1 VITTMSTLGE
11 RQHHLASV
19 NYSPLFETIGQHLQR
34 LQQDK
39 RLVGAILQLGRQRLS
54 FNLDEIAWEIA
65 REVANQTENFP
76 YPFEN
81 SHGTSYASVHFAD
94 DKARS
99 QFRSQLEQHIMQPLH
114 EAFNDVCRRHRQ
126 TPEQCANNLLQPL
139 NTFSIQSFGQ
149 FDPQK
154 PPETINNLRYP
165 LGKPTAVQRRR
176 LHFQKQPGL
185 ATETRLKGHKLTID
199 VQGISALK
207 DNIQEGL
214 KTHLE
219 TYRDSGQAEEEELKE
234 ALAFLKQEEGPVAER
249 IGLLCETITDEA
261 LARIQ
266 RTARLHYLAYIRESL
281 ISDPK
286 AGEPERRA
294 ARLLQTLIGRLRA
307 LEAYI
312 QRHPDSH
319 YIVSYGTSV
328 QPRLN
333 LRDLF
338 SRADAFDPLP
348 IFGEVAGQLGEIIN
362 EQQGLKRF
370 IHGLRLKLNGKVHVH
385 GGEGESSFDFHLALL
400 QRDSS
405 AFKRRRQE
413 AESNGTLEAFYTRI
427 VRVAVLYFFAFK
439 RWEDPAYQPEH
450 DFERELLSVLRA
462 GTQEEKETALQRL
475 ADELEP
481 DNPQAQRRKS
491 TSALLQE
498 LRTTLVASL
507 KKSANQSRTY
517 RADLVVSLSASV
529 LARDPERIFV
539 HHQFFNDEISSLE
552 RERRRELLKYISIE
566 EASISSHVLC
576 KLDVSLQIEPLYF
589 IKREHTEGE
598 AETISSY
605 QMSYDYHQLQALP
618 IIFLPIEA
626 EQQQQLRS
634 KELFQQRFG
643 GLKYIA
649 LGYGSHYKGSAVR
662 SEEAFVYRF
671 TYLLL
676 AYLFIKLVADSI
688 TAVEPARR
696 FLPLICIHVEKEE
709 AGQEH
714 YNDESVLHGI
724 TKVLEHLLGA
734 DYLTSSQGLHKQ
746 TLEACDQSSYYMLR
760 SALCSLYSA
769 LPHRFKPQPVPAA
782 ATSARA
788 ARQPA
793 PAAATSADQAQQRR
807 LDKVAILVVSSRK
820 CDYNTQA
827 RDDYLATIYGEVL
840 GLERKGNDLV
850 LRRLRTFSDNHPSES
865 MHTRPDIIIEQ
876 ARYCAQQGYCHLLYV
891 AHAPYSRTL
900 GLTKGGARELF
911 FMSQDIIQAMRE
923 VATDFRVYPIF
934 CDLYYVLDLKNS
946 PARQNQESLYI
957 DELRELA
964 DVVNDPSKRTVM
976 FLNLYTGYYI
986 PAGAS
991 DAPERVYNGVMAYST
1006 VTHVYDQDPSYEQYI
1021 WSDLLAPDQPGTT
1034 KHSLIEAITLL
1045 HFMRFERP
1053 FSPMMKL
1060 DPYKRIIGDRST
1072 GAQAIIPHQKGQCRF
1087 NMLAFLT
1094 HVRSVLRA
1102 RELDQA
1108 RHANRHQ
1115 QDAVSPA
1122 KETEKDNRKEEH
1134 K

>member
-1 VITTMSTLGE
+1 MSTLRE
-11 RQHHLASV
+11 RQHHLAPV
-19 NYSPLFETIGQHLQR
+19 NYSRLLETIGQHLQR

-39 RLVGAILQLGRQRLS
+39 RLVGTEGAILQLGRQRLS

-81 SHGTSYASVHFAD
+81 SYGTSYASVHFAD

-114 EAFNDVCRRHRQ
+114 EAFNEVCRRHKQ

-139 NTFSIQSFGQ
+139 STFSIERFGQ

-165 LGKPTAVQRRR
+165 LEKPTAVQRRR

-207 DNIQEGL
+207 DNIQEGI

-319 YIVSYGTSV
+319 YIVSYGTSS
-328 QPRLN
+328 QQRLN

-370 IHGLRLKLNGKVHVH
+370 IHGLRLKLNGNVHVH
-385 GGEGESSFDFHLALL
+385 GGEGEPSFDFHLALL
-400 QRDSS
+400 QPGSP

-427 VRVAVLYFFAFK
+427 IRVAVLYFFAFK
-439 RWEDPAYQPEH
+439 RWEDPTYQPEH
-450 DFERELLSVLRA
+450 DFEQELLPILRA
-462 GTQEEKETALQRL
+462 GSQEEKEATLQRL
-475 ADELEP
+475 AAELEP
-481 DNPQAQRRKS
+481 PEAQDQGFNKS

-539 HHQFFNDEISSLE
+539 HHQFFNEEISSLE

-589 IKREHTEGE
+589 LKREHTEGE

-605 QMSYDYHQLQALP
+605 HMSYDYHQLQALP

-634 KELFQQRFG
+634 KELFQKRFG

-649 LGYGSHYKGSAVR
+649 LGYGSHYKGAAVR
-662 SEEAFVYRF
+662 SEGAFVYRF
-671 TYLLL
+671 TYL
-676 AYLFIKLVADSI
+676 
-688 TAVEPARR
+688 
-696 FLPLICIHVEKEE
+696 
-709 AGQEH
+709 
-714 YNDESVLHGI
+714 
-724 TKVLEHLLGA
+724 
-734 DYLTSSQGLHKQ
+734 
-746 TLEACDQSSYYMLR
+746 
-760 SALCSLYSA
+760 
-769 LPHRFKPQPVPAA
+769 
-782 ATSARA
+782 
-788 ARQPA
+788 
-793 PAAATSADQAQQRR
+793 
-807 LDKVAILVVSSRK
+807 
-820 CDYNTQA
+820 
-827 RDDYLATIYGEVL
+827 
-840 GLERKGNDLV
+840 
-850 LRRLRTFSDNHPSES
+850 
-865 MHTRPDIIIEQ
+865 
-876 ARYCAQQGYCHLLYV
+876 
-891 AHAPYSRTL
+891 
-900 GLTKGGARELF
+900 
-911 FMSQDIIQAMRE
+911 
-923 VATDFRVYPIF
+923 
-934 CDLYYVLDLKNS
+934 
-946 PARQNQESLYI
+946 
-957 DELRELA
+957 
-964 DVVNDPSKRTVM
+964 
-976 FLNLYTGYYI
+976 
-986 PAGAS
+986 
-991 DAPERVYNGVMAYST
+991 
-1006 VTHVYDQDPSYEQYI
+1006 
-1021 WSDLLAPDQPGTT
+1021 
-1034 KHSLIEAITLL
+1034 
-1045 HFMRFERP
+1045 
-1053 FSPMMKL
+1053 
-1060 DPYKRIIGDRST
+1060 
-1072 GAQAIIPHQKGQCRF
+1072 
-1087 NMLAFLT
+1087 
-1094 HVRSVLRA
+1094 
-1102 RELDQA
+1102 
-1108 RHANRHQ
+1108 
-1115 QDAVSPA
+1115 
-1122 KETEKDNRKEEH
+1122 
-1134 K
+1134 

>member
-1 VITTMSTLGE
+1 MSTLRE

-19 NYSPLFETIGQHLQR
+19 NYGPLFETIGQQ
-34 LQQDK
+34 LQQLQQEK
-39 RLVGAILQLGRQRLS
+39 RLVNNILRSEGYRLS
-54 FNLDEIAWEIA
+54 FNLDEIAQGVA
-65 REVANQTENFP
+65 RQANGLA
-76 YPFEN
+76 YPFDN
-81 SHGTSYASVHFAD
+81 NYGTSYASVYFAD

-99 QFRSQLEQHIMQPLH
+99 KFGSDLEQHI
-114 EAFNDVCRRHRQ
+114 
-126 TPEQCANNLLQPL
+126 LQPL
-139 NTFSIQSFGQ
+139 RQAFSEVCRGRGQ
-149 FDPQK
+149 TPKQYASSLFQALSTLSVNRFDPHEQ
-154 PPETINNLRYP
+154 PDVVNNLRYP
-165 LGKPTAVQRRR
+165 LRRKATVQRRR
-176 LHFQKQPGL
+176 LHFQKQPG
-185 ATETRLKGHKLTID
+185 TKDDTRLKGHKLTID

-207 DNIQEGL
+207 DNIQEGI

-219 TYRDSGQAEEEELKE
+219 TYRDSRQAEEEELKE
-234 ALAFLKQEEGPVAER
+234 ALDFLKQEEGPVAER

-281 ISDPK
+281 VSDPK

-294 ARLLQTLIGRLRA
+294 ARLLQTLIGRLRQ

-312 QRHPDSH
+312 QRYPDSH
-319 YIVSYGTSV
+319 YIVSYGTPSE
-328 QPRLN
+328 QRLN

-338 SRADAFDPLP
+338 SRADAFEPLP

-385 GGEGESSFDFHLALL
+385 GGEGKESFIFHLALL
-400 QRDSS
+400 QPGRST
-405 AFKRRRQE
+405 FKRRRQE

-439 RWEDPAYQPEH
+439 RWEDSAYQPEH
-450 DFERELLSVLRA
+450 DFEQELLPVLRA
-462 GTQEEKETALQRL
+462 GSQEEKEAALQRL
-475 ADELEP
+475 AAELEP
-481 DNPQAQRRKS
+481 ENPQAQRRKS

-498 LRTTLVASL
+498 LRTTLVTSL
-507 KKSANQSRTY
+507 KNPSSQSRTY
-517 RADLVVSLSASV
+517 RVDLVISLSSG
-529 LARDPERIFV
+529 LLNRDPEQIFI
-539 HHQFFNDEISSLE
+539 HHNFFADEVSFE
-552 RERRRELLKYISIE
+552 EERRRELLKYISIE
-566 EASISSHVLC
+566 EASISSNVLC

-589 IKREHTEGE
+589 LKRADAGE
-598 AETISSY
+598 EIISSY
-605 QMSYDYHQLQALP
+605 QMSYDLGQLQALP
-618 IIFLPIEA
+618 VMLLPIEPDK
-626 EQQQQLRS
+626 QQRVSS
-634 KELFQQRFG
+634 KELFRKRFG
-643 GLKYIA
+643 GLRHIA
-649 LGYGSHYKGSAVR
+649 LGYGYHYQGQAVR
-662 SEEAFVYRF
+662 SEAAFLYRF

-676 AYLFIKLVADSI
+676 AYLFIKLVVDSA
-688 TAVEPARR
+688 TAIEPARR
-696 FLPLICIHVEKEE
+696 FIPLICIHVEKEE

-734 DYLTSSQGLHKQ
+734 DYLTSSQGMHLE
-746 TLEACDQSSYYMLR
+746 TLRAQGDNVHLLR
-760 SALCSLYSA
+760 SAFCSLYSA
-769 LPHRFKPQPVPAA
+769 LPHRFQPLPAA
-782 ATSARA
+782 SAA
-788 ARQPA
+788 KTGLARQPA
-793 PAAATSADQAQQRR
+793 PARTARSSPAPAASAATPASADQVQQGR

-820 CDYNTQA
+820 CDYNSRPEW
-827 RDDYLATIYGEVL
+827 RDHYLATIYGEVL
-840 GLERKGNDLV
+840 GLERHGSDLL
-850 LRRLRTFSDNHPSES
+850 LRRLRTFADNHPSES

-876 ARYCAQQGYCHLLYV
+876 ARYCAQQGYRHLLYV

-911 FMSQDIIQAMRE
+911 FMSQEIIQAMRE
-923 VATDFRVYPIF
+923 VGSDFHVYPIF
-934 CDLYYVLDLKNS
+934 CDLYYVLDLKHS
-946 PARQNQESLYI
+946 PARQDQESLYI

-976 FLNLYTGYYI
+976 FLNLYNGCYI

-991 DAPERVYNGVMAYST
+991 QEPERVYNGVMAYST
-1006 VTHVYDQDPSYEQYI
+1006 VTHVYDQDPTYEQYI

-1034 KHSLIEAITLL
+1034 KHDLIEALTLL

-1053 FSPMMKL
+1053 FNPMMKL

-1102 RELDQA
+1102 RELEQA
-1108 RHANRHQ
+1108 RQANRQQ
-1115 QDAVSPA
+1115 QDAASPA
-1122 KETEKDNRKEEH
+1122 KETEKTNRKEEH